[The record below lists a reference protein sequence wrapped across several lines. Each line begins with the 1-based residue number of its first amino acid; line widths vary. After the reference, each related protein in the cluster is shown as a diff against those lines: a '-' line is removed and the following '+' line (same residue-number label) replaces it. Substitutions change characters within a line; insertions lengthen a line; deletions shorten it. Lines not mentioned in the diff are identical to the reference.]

1 VYGIEDVYVLL
12 EIAVIDAHNR
22 IIANE
27 VER

>member
-12 EIAVIDAHNR
+12 EVAVVDAHNK

-27 VER
+27 GEK